1 MGLGRDARD
10 AQAIYWEFGEEGSQY
25 QPSGRKERNDAEHT
39 TKEGEVI
46 KVKDMEDSHL
56 YYSYLCLGD
65 NKYLKEMVLRLFEER
80 LI

>member
-1 MGLGRDARD
+1 MGLGRDAR
-10 AQAIYWEFGEEGSQY
+10 QEMQMYWEFGEEGSQY
-25 QPSGRKERNDAEHT
+25 QPSGRELRAEATHQ
-39 TKEGEVI
+39 TKDGEVI

-65 NKYLKEMVLRLFEER
+65 NKYLREMVLRLFEDR

>member
-1 MGLGRDARD
+1 MGLGRDIREEM
-10 AQAIYWEFGEEGSQY
+10 QINWEFGEEGSQF
-25 QPSGRKERNDAEHT
+25 QPSGREIRAEATHQ
-39 TKEGEVI
+39 TKDGEII

-65 NKYLKEMVLRLFEER
+65 NKYLREMVLRLFEER

>member
-1 MGLGRDARD
+1 MGLGRDAR
-10 AQAIYWEFGEEGSQY
+10 QESQIYWEFGEDGFNH
-25 QPSGRKERNDAEHT
+25 QPSGRKERNIAEHT

-65 NKYLKEMVLRLFEER
+65 KKYLREMVLRLFEDR